1 MAIQVTNFNPVW
13 KYENVRNET
22 PTQAEYS
29 DGSYIF
35 INCETANKTSVTIK
49 ATIYNQDPTIT
60 GTKLRGRMTY
70 EFIPMNVEGNLLG
83 LAHDY
88 IIAQLTT
95 LNPGVTFTKV
105 GLI

>member
-13 KYENVRNET
+13 KYENVRHET
-22 PTQAEYS
+22 PSQVEYS

-35 INCETANKTSVTIK
+35 INCETADKTSVTIK
-49 ATIYNQDPTIT
+49 ATIYNQDPFIT
-60 GTKLRGRMTY
+60 GTKLRGQMRF

-88 IIAQLTT
+88 ILNQLTT

-105 GLI
+105 GIV

>member
-13 KYENVRNET
+13 KYENVRNENLA
-22 PTQAEYS
+22 QVEYT

-35 INCETANKTSVTIK
+35 INCETINRTSVTIN
-49 ATIYNQDPTIT
+49 TIVYDKNSSIT
-60 GTKLRGRMTY
+60 DAKLRGRITY
-70 EFIPMNVEGNLLG
+70 EFVPMNVEGNLLG

-88 IIAQLTT
+88 VIAQLTT

-105 GLI
+105 SLI

>member
-13 KYENVRNET
+13 KYENNSS
-22 PTQAEYS
+22 AEYS
-29 DGSYIF
+29 DGVYIF
-35 INCETANKTSVTIK
+35 INCETVNKTSINIR
-49 ATIYNQDPTIT
+49 ATIYNQDPTT
-60 GTKLRGRMTY
+60 SGTKLRGRMTY
-70 EFIPMNVEGNLLG
+70 EFITMNVEGNLLG

-88 IIAQLTT
+88 VIAQLTT

>member
-22 PTQAEYS
+22 PAQTDYS

-35 INCETANKTSVTIK
+35 INCETANKTSVNIK
-49 ATIYNQDPTIT
+49 ATIYNQDMSIT
-60 GTKLRGRMTY
+60 GTKLRGQMRY

-88 IIAQLTT
+88 IITQLTT

>member
-13 KYENVRNET
+13 KYETSSV
-22 PTQAEYS
+22 EYS

-49 ATIYNQDPTIT
+49 ATIYNQNPSIT
-60 GTKLRGRMTY
+60 GTKVRGRMNY
-70 EFIPMNVEGNLLG
+70 EFITMNVEGNLLG

-88 IIAQLTT
+88 IITQLTT

-105 GLI
+105 SIA

>member
-13 KYENVRNET
+13 KYEHIRHEA
-22 PTQAEYS
+22 PAQLEYS

-60 GTKLRGRMTY
+60 GTKLRGRITY
-70 EFIPMNVEGNLLG
+70 DFIPMNVEGNLLG

-88 IIAQLTT
+88 VIAQLTA
-95 LNPGVTFTKV
+95 LNPGVIFTKINLV
-105 GLI
+105 

>member
-13 KYENVRNET
+13 KYENIKNET
-22 PTQAEYS
+22 PAQVEYS

-49 ATIYNQDPTIT
+49 ATIYNQDPSIT
-60 GTKLRGRMTY
+60 GTKLRGRMNY

-88 IIAQLTT
+88 ILTQLTT

-105 GLI
+105 SIV

>member
-13 KYENVRNET
+13 KYKNVRHET
-22 PTQAEYS
+22 PSQVEYS

-35 INCETANKTSVTIK
+35 INCETADKTSVTIK
-49 ATIYNQDPTIT
+49 ANIYNQDPSTP
-60 GTKLRGRMTY
+60 GRLLRGQMRY

-88 IIAQLTT
+88 ILTQLTT
-95 LNPGVTFTKV
+95 LNPGVTFTKISIV
-105 GLI
+105 

>member
-13 KYENVRNET
+13 KYENVKPET
-22 PTQAEYS
+22 SNQAEYS

-35 INCETANKTSVTIK
+35 INCETVNKTLVTIR
-49 ATIYNQDPTIT
+49 ATIYNQDPSIT
-60 GTKLRGRMTY
+60 GTKLRGHMCY
-70 EFIPMNVEGNLLG
+70 EFITMNVEGNLLG

-105 GLI
+105 SIA